1 MVAPIVFIG
10 DSITELWGYHRD
22 ETFAANDL
30 IPRGGSG
37 QTARWITMRFRRD
50 LEETGA
56 RGVHLLCGVNDIGR
70 NEGFFVPADEIA
82 RTLAGMLD
90 EARAMG
96 VSAWVGS
103 IMPAAR
109 IPWNPTVPDA
119 PAMIAAVNAWLREH
133 AHEHGAT
140 FIDYHAVLA
149 DGSGA
154 LRRAY
159 TTDGLHLSPAGYKA
173 IEPLMLSALGRA
185 PAGDTVQ
192 AFSGT
197 KPRSFGG
204 SRLVAIAAAVAIVIT
219 GAALVLALR

>member
-1 MVAPIVFIG
+1 MSIVSPIVFIG
-10 DSITELWGYHRD
+10 DSITEQWGNDRAA
-22 ETFAANDL
+22 TFAAHGL

-82 RTLAGMLD
+82 RTIAGMLD

-96 VSAWVGS
+96 VKAWVGS

-109 IPWNPTVPDA
+109 IPWNPEVPDA
-119 PAMIAAVNAWLREH
+119 PAMIAAVNAWLRDH
-133 AHEHGAT
+133 AAAHGAVY
-140 FIDYHAVLA
+140 IDYHSLLA
-149 DGSGA
+149 DEAGA

-159 TTDGLHLSPAGYKA
+159 GTDGLHLSPAGYAA
-173 IEPLMLSALGRA
+173 IEPLMLSSLGRVTTDAVA
-185 PAGDTVQ
+185 PAR
-192 AFSGT
+192 
-197 KPRSFGG
+197 RSL
-204 SRLVAIAAAVAIVIT
+204 RRRIAD
-219 GAALVLALR
+219 LLRGRG